1 MKNVKITLLSLA
13 LVAGS
18 TVLLAQKMQMGLKA
32 GFNGSAQS
40 FLYNEDFLKLGIDN
54 QNLGPIPALHMGLS
68 FRMPMGE
75 NLHLNVE
82 PMYSLKGSIG
92 SRWTPDLLGA
102 NIRMHYLSMPLLID
116 YMPGEHLFVEGG
128 IEPSYLLAAGVS
140 IHNVRGE
147 LPKSFW
153 RPFDFGGALGLG
165 YHFSPQLKLN
175 TRLVWGFQGLFD
187 VTFTDANGTPQDVRY
202 DFQNRTLQVG
212 MTYFLKGN

>member
-1 MKNVKITLLSLA
+1 MKNLKITLLSLA

-18 TVLLAQKMQMGLKA
+18 TVLLAQKMQMGIKA
-32 GFNGSAQS
+32 GLNGSTQS

-75 NLHLNVE
+75 NLYLNVE
-82 PMYSLKGSIG
+82 PMYSLKGSSG

-102 NIRMHYLSMPLLID
+102 NIRMHYLSLPLLMD
-116 YMPGEHLFVEGG
+116 YMPGERFFIEGG
-128 IEPSYLLAAGVS
+128 IEPSYLLDARVK
-140 IHNVRGE
+140 ILNLRTE
-147 LPKSFW
+147 LSKSFW
-153 RPFDFGGALGLG
+153 APFDFSGVLGLG

-187 VTFTDANGTPQDVRY
+187 VEFTDANGTPQDVRY

-212 MTYFLKGN
+212 MTYFLKSN